1 MIHTLAKFFNS
12 GGPFMWVILT
22 IGAMATAVVL
32 ERLLFYF
39 VICRVSGHSLL
50 QKIAVALQSGKTE
63 EAKNMVKKGNA
74 PLIVLLRTAV
84 ERFGAGMSIQDVE
97 EGISEA
103 AIIEMPKMITRLNYL
118 SLFANIGT
126 LLGLLGTI
134 SGLQGSFSSLAAVE
148 ASKKATMLAAGI
160 AEAMNCTA
168 FGLIVAV
175 PCMMLYTFLYNKQAQ
190 LTKGID
196 DTVIKLINVMKRL
209 KANA

>member
-1 MIHTLAKFFNS
+1 MIHTIAKFFNS

-22 IGAMATAVVL
+22 IGAMGTAVVV

-39 VICRVSGHSLL
+39 VTCRASGYRML
-50 QKIAVALQSGKTE
+50 QKLTVSLQNGNMD
-63 EAKNMVKKGNA
+63 EAKKIVSKGNA
-74 PLIVLLRTAV
+74 PLLVLLRAAV
-84 ERFGAGMSIQDVE
+84 DRFCAGLAIQDIE

-103 AIIEMPKMITRLNYL
+103 AIIEMPKMTTRLNYL

-134 SGLQGSFSSLAAVE
+134 SGLQGSFSSLASVE

-175 PCMMLYTFLYNKQAQ
+175 PCMMTYTFLYNKQAQ

-209 KANA
+209 KAAA

>member
-1 MIHTLAKFFNS
+1 MIHSFAKFFNS

-22 IGAMATAVVL
+22 IGAMATAVVI
-32 ERLLFYF
+32 ERLIFYF
-39 VICRVSGHSLL
+39 FTCRVSGYRLL
-50 QKIAVALQSGKTE
+50 QKLTVSLQNGAPD
-63 EAKNMVKKGNA
+63 EAKKIVSKGNA

-84 ERFGAGMSIQDVE
+84 DRFSAGLTMQDIE

-103 AIIEMPKMITRLNYL
+103 AIIEMPKMTTRLNYL

-134 SGLQGSFSSLAAVE
+134 SGLQGSFSSLASVE

-196 DTVIKLINVMKRL
+196 DTVIKLINIMKRL
-209 KANA
+209 KAAA

>member
-1 MIHTLAKFFNS
+1 MIHTIAKFFNS